1 MAAIL
6 ISSGCKISR
15 SETCSPRVIVNIDS
29 RERASNYFE
38 IRSKAAIAKLFSMNE
53 YITRTC
59 VYYPPWESNLL
70 RFQYYFVGVQ
80 FHWLM
85 LMQAIS
91 LYRSRPD
98 PRESVRNSSSVYQD
112 TRYQDFPL
120 IAMSGYPLKNWADLF
135 ILKKIRSIFYYQEY
149 KKYGINSMPFYY

>member
-1 MAAIL
+1 
-6 ISSGCKISR
+6 
-15 SETCSPRVIVNIDS
+15 
-29 RERASNYFE
+29 
-38 IRSKAAIAKLFSMNE
+38 MNE

-120 IAMSGYPLKNWADLF
+120 IAMSGYPLKNQRGVG
-135 ILKKIRSIFYYQEY
+135 LKHT
-149 KKYGINSMPFYY
+149 KYVIANGKLRQSSTF

>member
-1 MAAIL
+1 
-6 ISSGCKISR
+6 
-15 SETCSPRVIVNIDS
+15 
-29 RERASNYFE
+29 
-38 IRSKAAIAKLFSMNE
+38 MNE

-120 IAMSGYPLKNWADLF
+120 IAMSGYPLKNRCCEILFQIAFYLNIYF
-135 ILKKIRSIFYYQEY
+135 ILGFIRFLKLGMQFVMYYKLRCNSTQFVIYYKLPNYYKLQCNTAKICQT
-149 KKYGINSMPFYY
+149 

>member
-1 MAAIL
+1 
-6 ISSGCKISR
+6 
-15 SETCSPRVIVNIDS
+15 
-29 RERASNYFE
+29 
-38 IRSKAAIAKLFSMNE
+38 MNE
-53 YITRTC
+53 YISRTC

-80 FHWLM
+80 YHWLI

-120 IAMSGYPLKNWADLF
+120 IAMSGYPLKKEENPHPYLQERNSNHLLF
-135 ILKKIRSIFYYQEY
+135 LSSVTPPPPPRPHCRIKTVECPAVCKSVTPNC
-149 KKYGINSMPFYY
+149 KT